1 MGPVFVAA
9 LRNRISAFGVALTTA
24 SAFLFLVLVAL
35 ESLGF
40 LQNPYAGIVV
50 FVMVPALFVAGL
62 LLIPVGLW
70 LERRRRDA
78 GVAEQ
83 AWPKL
88 DLSDVAIRG
97 TLLFVVVATI
107 VNLGLLSWASYGAV
121 QYSESQQ
128 FCGQACHAVME
139 PEFVAHQ
146 NGLHARVHC
155 VDCHVGP
162 GAQGFV
168 KAKLNGTYELALAVT
183 SRYPRPIPTPFEGLP
198 GVRASCEQ
206 CHWPD
211 RFVGD
216 AIKVFYEYANSE
228 ANTPTK
234 TTVRLHVGGRISGT
248 GTGTGIHWHMNRA
261 NEIEYV
267 ALDDKREQ
275 IPYVRVA
282 TPDGRVRE
290 YFAKGVTAGDLTA
303 RPRRR
308 MDCLDCHN
316 RPAHAF
322 GSKPERAVDAALG
335 EGLISAKIPFIRQEA
350 VRALRADYPT
360 QAVALTRIDQS
371 IREAVNARQ
380 PHAFEEAELRQA
392 IAVTQGI
399 YRTNIFPS
407 MRVAWGTY
415 ANQLGHM
422 TSPGCFRC
430 HDEDHKGKDGLAIGQ
445 NCELCHAIE

>member
-1 MGPVFVAA
+1 MRPAFPA

-35 ESLGF
+35 EFLGF

-62 LLIPVGLW
+62 VLIPVGLW
-70 LERRRRDA
+70 LERRRGGA
-78 GVAEQ
+78 GVAEPP
-83 AWPKL
+83 WPKL
-88 DLSDVAIRG
+88 DLGDVATRG
-97 TLLFVVVATI
+97 TLVFVVVATLL
-107 VNLGLLSWASYGAV
+107 NLGILSMASYGVV

-128 FCGQACHAVME
+128 FCSQACHAVME
-139 PEFVAHQ
+139 PESVAHQ
-146 NGLHARVHC
+146 NGPHARVHC

-168 KAKLNGTYELALAVT
+168 KAKLNGASQLALAVT
-183 SRYPRPIPTPFEGLP
+183 GRYPRPIPTPFDGIP
-198 GVRASCEQ
+198 GVRTSCEQ
-206 CHWPD
+206 CHWPN

-216 AIKVFYEYANSE
+216 VIKVFYEYADDA

-234 TTVRLHVGGRISGT
+234 TTARLHVGGPISGT
-248 GTGTGIHWHMNRA
+248 STGTGIHWHMNRG

-275 IPYVRVA
+275 IAYVRAA
-282 TPDGRVRE
+282 TPNGQVRE
-290 YFAKGVTAGDLTA
+290 YFAKGVTPADLTA

-322 GSKPERAVDAALG
+322 GSTPERAVDAALG

-350 VRALRADYPT
+350 VRALQADYLT
-360 QAVALTRIDQS
+360 QDVALTRIDRS
-371 IREAVNARQ
+371 IRDAVNTRL
-380 PHAFEEAELRQA
+380 PHTFEEAELRQA

-399 YRTNIFPS
+399 YRTNVFPS
-407 MRVAWGTY
+407 MKVAWGTY
-415 ANQLGHM
+415 ASQLGHM
-422 TSPGCFRC
+422 ASPGCFRC
-430 HDEDHKGKDGLAIGQ
+430 HDEDHKTKDGLAIPQ
-445 NCELCHAIE
+445 DCELCHAIE